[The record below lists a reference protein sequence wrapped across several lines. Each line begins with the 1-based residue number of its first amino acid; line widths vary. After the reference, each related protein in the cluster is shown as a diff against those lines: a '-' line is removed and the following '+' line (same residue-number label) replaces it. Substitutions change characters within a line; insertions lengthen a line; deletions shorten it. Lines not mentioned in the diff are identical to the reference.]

1 MVAFY
6 LSLGVVALGG
16 ERVIYDSF
24 GKAHR
29 IPDVDYV
36 PPAVTGGI
44 VPKFV
49 QSPQPM
55 QLISPFAGRE
65 YGYGNGMVSWS
76 KQTGKPKGFIFFSV
90 RGW

>member
-1 MVAFY
+1 MA
-6 LSLGVVALGG
+6 GG

-29 IPDVDYV
+29 LPDVHYV
-36 PPAVTGGI
+36 PPVVAGGI
-44 VPKFV
+44 VPKFI
-49 QSPQPM
+49 QSPQPL
-55 QLISPFAGRE
+55 QLINPFAGRE
-65 YGYGNGMVSWS
+65 YGYGSGMVSWN